1 MIVSPQ
7 MMKMTVLPST
17 HKMIDLD
24 SIFPRV
30 VILDIATHGHK
41 KNMGFYS
48 VLYAYLVLAKSSLHP
63 VALRVVLISKLS
75 VKKLEIDCSYKDQ
88 CLCWAVSLSLL

>member
-7 MMKMTVLPST
+7 KMKMTVLPST
-17 HKMIDLD
+17 HKMTDLD

-41 KNMGFYS
+41 KNMVFTPS
-48 VLYAYLVLAKSSLHP
+48 DMPTS
-63 VALRVVLISKLS
+63 
-75 VKKLEIDCSYKDQ
+75 C
-88 CLCWAVSLSLL
+88 

>member
-7 MMKMTVLPST
+7 KMKMTVLSST
-17 HKMIDLD
+17 HKMTDLD

-41 KNMGFYS
+41 KNMVFTPS
-48 VLYAYLVLAKSSLHP
+48 DMPTS
-63 VALRVVLISKLS
+63 
-75 VKKLEIDCSYKDQ
+75 C
-88 CLCWAVSLSLL
+88 